1 MAKAERDGERS
12 LTELILSKAEGFE
25 MTEEKREMTGRM
37 ATPDFPFLSFRAR
50 SEKSF
55 FIGNTD

>member
-12 LTELILSKAEGFE
+12 LTEFILSKAEGFE

-37 ATPDFPFLSFRAR
+37 ARRPISPSVISSAQREIFLHRQY
-50 SEKSF
+50 
-55 FIGNTD
+55 